1 MNEWINNVVHR
12 YSGILLRHK
21 RKEVGSFVVMWMN
34 LESVIQNEVGQ
45 KEKQISYFNAYMH
58 GVAKTMGSRGHK
70 SGT

>member
-1 MNEWINNVVHR
+1 MNEWINNVVHI

-45 KEKQISYFNAYMH
+45 KEKQISYFNAY
-58 GVAKTMGSRGHK
+58 TMAPRKMVLMNLFAGRV
-70 SGT
+70 